1 MGWPYGKIRK
11 APPKAAK
18 KPKRSDTSF
27 IIRLCHEDGAPLSMP
42 EIRDGFYEAVRKLLQ
57 DARCH
62 RAKRVTIYVTM
73 MDQKD
78 QEYLPDPSGSW
89 DIHPYKCAADEMGA

>member
-1 MGWPYGKIRK
+1 MAVRKIKRT
-11 APPKAAK
+11 ARKAAK
-18 KPKRSDTSF
+18 TPKRSNKSF

-57 DARCH
+57 DGRCH

-73 MDQKD
+73 FDREGSDYTGRIAWKD
-78 QEYLPDPSGSW
+78 HRLG
-89 DIHPYKCAADEMGA
+89 